1 MPVEQARGE
10 RVKRG
15 TSRWPYGCSREK
27 PAGRGHR
34 EPLVTPVVCWG
45 RSQME
50 GPGRGGGESVVNV
63 MGVLWTRRGGRRAGV
78 CFSLGLSRVF
88 QAGRQAG
95 GASPAGEGGEVWS
108 RERGQGH
115 RGASHLGQEGRWRS
129 SGKPQKVVF
138 MTPSFLYPCCDHHFS
153 SGSPPKHRGPTCPCC
168 WRSRELVEEGWSSGP
183 R

>member
-15 TSRWPYGCSREK
+15 TSRWPYGCSRER

-78 CFSLGLSRVF
+78 RFSLGLSRVF
-88 QAGRQAG
+88 QAGRQEGEGEGKCGVGSGDRVTAGPHTWDRRGG
-95 GASPAGEGGEVWS
+95 GAP
-108 RERGQGH
+108 RGNH
-115 RGASHLGQEGRWRS
+115 GRWYS
-129 SGKPQKVVF
+129 
-138 MTPSFLYPCCDHHFS
+138 
-153 SGSPPKHRGPTCPCC
+153 
-168 WRSRELVEEGWSSGP
+168 
-183 R
+183 